1 MVKWL
6 EHPTCRR
13 KVLGSNPGRV
23 IPKTLKMEPTAFVLG
38 AQHKQ
43 WSRENKPVSHNWKK
57 GRGRLDLNQLVG
69 NWDVKPHLT

>member
-1 MVKWL
+1 MTAVVKWL
-6 EHPTCRR
+6 EHPTCSQ
-13 KVLGSNPGRV
+13 KVLGSNPGWV

-57 GRGRLDLNQLVG
+57 AAV
-69 NWDVKPHLT
+69 VST